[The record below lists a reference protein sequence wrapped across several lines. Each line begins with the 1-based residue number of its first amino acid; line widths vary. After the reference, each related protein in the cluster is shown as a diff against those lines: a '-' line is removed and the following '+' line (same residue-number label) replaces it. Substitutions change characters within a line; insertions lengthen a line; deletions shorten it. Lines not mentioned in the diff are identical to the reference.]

1 MRLAL
6 HQYRYDLLTFWRN
19 GQSRFF
25 TLALPV
31 LFLVIFISV
40 FGNDKVKVP
49 GGEIKLST
57 YYVPG
62 IVTLGIISAS
72 LVNLV
77 ISLTE
82 QRESGILKRRRS
94 APVPA
99 WAIIGGRVLTVVT
112 VAFAIVLV
120 LILVGRIAYDVSLP
134 ASHIPAIALATFVG
148 AASFSCLGYALA
160 SFVNSGDAAQ
170 PITQI
175 VVLPLYF
182 ISGIFF
188 PQDSI
193 PGWMLAIADVFP
205 IRHLQQAMLQAFNP
219 LASGGAVAW
228 GHLGIVL
235 AWGAVGLGIA
245 LRRFSWLPRG
255 R

>member
-6 HQYRYDLLTFWRN
+6 HQYRYDLLTFLRN

-40 FGNDKVKVP
+40 FGNDKVEVP
-49 GGEIKLST
+49 GGEIKLAT

-77 ISLTE
+77 ISLAE
-82 QRESGILKRRRS
+82 ERESGILKRRRS

-99 WAIIGGRVLTVVT
+99 SAIIGGRVLTVVT
-112 VAFAIVLV
+112 VAFAIVAV
-120 LILVGRIAYDVSLP
+120 LILVGRIAYGVSVP
-134 ASHIPAIALATFVG
+134 VSHLPAIALATFVG
-148 AASFSCLGYALA
+148 SASFSCLGYALV
-160 SFVNSGDAAQ
+160 SVVNSSDAAQ

-193 PGWMLAIADVFP
+193 PGWMLSIADIFP
-205 IRHLQQAMLQAFNP
+205 MRHLQQAML
-219 LASGGAVAW
+219 
-228 GHLGIVL
+228 
-235 AWGAVGLGIA
+235 
-245 LRRFSWLPRG
+245 
-255 R
+255 